1 MKQTLD
7 NLKVNDILYTKDGR
21 KSGNCVVVN
30 INLDSTTQPFA
41 LNLRIPIPTVQVV
54 SDYGNLV
61 TWHLNVKSLSK
72 QFYKH
77 TGVATATHKHYNY
90 RENYP
95 EDFL

>member
-21 KSGNCVVVN
+21 KSGNCVVVD
-30 INLDSTTQPFA
+30 IDLDYVFRRDEFE
-41 LNLRIPIPTVQVV
+41 LGYPIIQVV

>member
-21 KSGNCVVVN
+21 ICGNCVVVDV
-30 INLDSTTQPFA
+30 NLDHITQIF
-41 LNLRIPIPTVQVV
+41 NCTVNIPTPTIQVV
-54 SDYGNLV
+54 SDYGNLI
-61 TWHLNVKSLSK
+61 TWRLDIKSLSK

-77 TGVATATHKHYNY
+77 TGTATSTHKYYNY